1 METNHILTIESA
13 LKNSLFK
20 DTQVIAGNG
29 GLQRN
34 LRWVHILEVLDI
46 EALVHGNEMILSTG
60 IGFTENV
67 TSFVSYLNKL
77 IEHNVSCLCL
87 EMGQYLKSIPK
98 EVIEIAN
105 TNNFPLIIFTKSVR
119 FVDITLELHT
129 LIINHHYSMLKNLE
143 RISREFHRLT
153 LESQGTRNVLELLHS
168 STKYPIIYLPFQETP
183 KFIPSLPL
191 HKQNELLIFL
201 NKRLP
206 AMDSNEDESV
216 YSWKFNDDTILIR
229 PVGAMGQT
237 WAYLCLV
244 KNQEPTE
251 YDFLLLDSASLSI
264 AQDLLKTR
272 YIEERQLH
280 TENLW
285 VNDLLNNRL
294 KDELLIKTQL
304 GQHYKSFNELEFCVC
319 IIELQFLGNKK
330 EEMIDSFSQSTGLHL
345 SMVVRSIFKQHS
357 FQPFITLQNTCLVIL
372 AINMLPAKQTRDTLH
387 MKHRFKST
395 LKEIENTINRKKTNK
410 FEFCIGVGSSY
421 TGLKNAH
428 IGYEEATKSLFLK
441 PFYKSSIILYEE
453 LGVFQ
458 LLLNLQKE
466 SMLES
471 YIASHIGPL
480 IEEDRK
486 KKSDLLRTLQAFV
499 ESNGSKKLAAEQ
511 LHIVRQSLYYR
522 LDKIKEL
529 LGEDF
534 MSSQNRL
541 ALQLAIQAYQFLNPS
556 NL

>member
-1 METNHILTIESA
+1 METNDILSIKSA
-13 LKNSLFK
+13 LKNPLFK
-20 DTQVIAGNG
+20 DAQVIGGNG

-46 EALVHGNEMILSTG
+46 ETLVHGNEMILSTG
-60 IGFTENV
+60 IGFTENM

-77 IEHNVSCLCL
+77 IELKVSCLCL
-87 EMGQYLKSIPK
+87 EMGQYLKFIPK
-98 EVIEIAN
+98 EVIQIAN
-105 TNNFPLIIFTKSVR
+105 NNNFPLIIFTKAVR
-119 FVDITLELHT
+119 FVDITQDLHT
-129 LIINHHYSMLKNLE
+129 LIINHHYKMLQNLE

-168 STKYPIIYLPFQETP
+168 STKCPIIYLPIQKTP
-183 KFIPSLPL
+183 KFIPHLSL
-191 HKQNELLIFL
+191 HKQKEILLFL
-201 NKRLP
+201 NKRLL
-206 AMDSNEDESV
+206 ALDSNEDESV
-216 YSWKFNDDTILIR
+216 YNWKFNDDTILIR

-251 YDFLLLDSASLSI
+251 YDFLLLDSASISI

-285 VNDLLNNRL
+285 VNDLVNNRL
-294 KDELLIKTQL
+294 KDELRIKTQL
-304 GQHYKSFNELEFCVC
+304 GQNYKSFNELEFCVC
-319 IIELQFLGNKK
+319 IIEIQFIGNKK
-330 EEMIDSFSQSTGLHL
+330 EDMFDSFSQSTGLHL
-345 SMVVRSIFKQHS
+345 SMVVSSVFKQHS
-357 FQPFITLQNTCLVIL
+357 FQPFITLQNNCLVIL
-372 AINMLPAKQTRDTLH
+372 AINLLTTKQTRDTPH
-387 MKHRFKST
+387 MKHRFNSI
-395 LKEIENTINRKKTNK
+395 LKDIENNIKRKKTNK

-428 IGYEEATKSLFLK
+428 ISYEEATKSLFLK
-441 PFYKSSIILYEE
+441 PFNKSSIILYEE

-471 YIASHIGPL
+471 YILSHIGPL

-486 KKSDLLRTLQAFV
+486 RKSDLLRTLQAFV

-522 LDKIKEL
+522 LEKIKEL

-556 NL
+556 KL